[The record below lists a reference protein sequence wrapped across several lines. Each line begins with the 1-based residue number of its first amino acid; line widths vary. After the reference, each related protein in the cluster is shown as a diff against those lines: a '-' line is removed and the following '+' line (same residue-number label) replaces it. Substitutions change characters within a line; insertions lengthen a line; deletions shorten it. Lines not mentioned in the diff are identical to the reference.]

1 VAQIGYRIF
10 FLIMVIIWHFLI
22 AFDMMF

>member
-1 VAQIGYRIF
+1 VAQKGRRII